1 MIYYIPEQKKYKLTN
16 LYSSYRMTTSSNS
29 CLYNLVSIALK
40 QSSSGKRK
48 SSHRNLRSN
57 ATDALLYT
65 YNQ

>member
-1 MIYYIPEQKKYKLTN
+1 
-16 LYSSYRMTTSSNS
+16 MTTSSNS